1 MAFGCTLALPRL
13 GPTADCIDGGAF
25 DSGESS
31 KSQLAVADCHQFDRY
46 LGRSGHDLDMGN
58 AALLTQLRHRP
69 PKLPLRKLAL
79 RSPLRPP
86 QIPALGRTQIDV
98 VLSFGEGNATTRFHC
113 RNCLLFGMAAG
124 RAQHGPTPAQDI
136 WATWC
141 DFPGA

>member
-58 AALLTQLRHRP
+58 AALLTQSELRLCGVRS
-69 PKLPLRKLAL
+69 LTQPL
-79 RSPLRPP
+79 S
-86 QIPALGRTQIDV
+86 RT
-98 VLSFGEGNATTRFHC
+98 
-113 RNCLLFGMAAG
+113 
-124 RAQHGPTPAQDI
+124 
-136 WATWC
+136 
-141 DFPGA
+141 